1 MRILIKG
8 ILTVES
14 RISWF
19 EEMAEGLENWN
30 YDKDKNKDNWKIYET
45 RGSQWKNLIH
55 KILAEEKDSLIKH
68 QYSQ

>member
-19 EEMAEGLENWN
+19 DEMAEGLENWN

-45 RGSQWKNLIH
+45 RVSQWKNLIH